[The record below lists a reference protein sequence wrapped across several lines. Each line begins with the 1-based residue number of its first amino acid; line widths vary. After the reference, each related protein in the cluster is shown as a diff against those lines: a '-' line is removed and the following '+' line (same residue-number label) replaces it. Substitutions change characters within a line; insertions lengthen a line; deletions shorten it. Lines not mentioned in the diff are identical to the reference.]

1 MYPPIEPFYKTH
13 LKLDGAEIYLEC
25 SGNKKGIPVVY
36 LHGGPG
42 DHITPRH
49 RRWYNPKDY
58 FIILFDQRGCGKSR
72 PANDIKKNTTHYLI
86 QDMEN
91 IRTHL
96 GIDKWIVAGGS
107 WGSSLSLL
115 YAIYHPD
122 KVLGMLLRG
131 IYDLSQ
137 DDVSDQVYPEEKD
150 KLYSLL
156 NIKYKS
162 QENTKI
168 KKVLSRK
175 TKKRRQLIRLLEN
188 DEPMFAVSKP
198 MKTNFKESETLT
210 IIGNHYDLNHYFVPS
225 GFIYKH
231 IDRIKHIPTILV
243 EGRLDIITPMR
254 MAYRLSKTLSNC
266 ELRIVKAGHSA
277 MEENIMKEL
286 IRASKDIK
294 KRIYYG

>member
-1 MYPPIEPFYKTH
+1 MYPSIQPFYKTQ
-13 LKLDGAEIYLEC
+13 LATEGAEIYLEC
-25 SGNKKGIPVVY
+25 SGNRAGIPVVY

-58 FIILFDQRGCGKSR
+58 FIILFDQRGCGQSR
-72 PANDIKKNTTHYLI
+72 PLNDIKKNTTHFLI
-86 QDMEN
+86 QDMET

-96 GIDKWIVAGGS
+96 GIDKWVVAGGS
-107 WGSSLSLL
+107 WGSSLALL

-122 KVLGMLLRG
+122 RVLAMLLRG

-137 DDVSDQVYPEEKD
+137 DSVLDQIYPEEKD
-150 KLYSLL
+150 KLYTLL

-162 QENTKI
+162 EEDNAI

-175 TKKRRQLIRLLEN
+175 TKKRRDLIRFMGN
-188 DEPMFAVSKP
+188 DDPMFLVSKP
-198 MKTNFKESETLT
+198 IKIDFKHAETLT
-210 IIGNHYDLNHYFVPS
+210 IIGNHYDLNHYFVPA

-243 EGRLDIITPMR
+243 QGRHDIITPMR
-254 MAYRLSKTLSNC
+254 MAYRLSKALNC

-277 MEENIMKEL
+277 MEENITKAL
-286 IRASKDIK
+286 IKASENIK
-294 KRIYYG
+294 NFI